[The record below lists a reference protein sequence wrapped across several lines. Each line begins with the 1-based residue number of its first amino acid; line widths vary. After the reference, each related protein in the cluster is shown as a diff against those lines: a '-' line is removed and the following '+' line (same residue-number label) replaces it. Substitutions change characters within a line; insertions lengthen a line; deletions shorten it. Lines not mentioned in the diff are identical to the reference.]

1 MTTNNLLNSTQHGFF
16 GGKSCTTKLLEFMEV
31 AIRAVNEVLSRD
43 VVYLD
48 FAKALDKVPRK
59 RLVKET
65 PSPWDRRAS
74 PYLDRGLADRQ
85 RATCG
90 YKC

>member
-1 MTTNNLLNSTQHGFF
+1 MAT
-16 GGKSCTTKLLEFMEV
+16 
-31 AIRAVNEVLSRD
+31 RAVDKGLSLD

-48 FAKALDKVPRK
+48 FAKAFAKEK
-59 RLVKET
+59 AGEET

-85 RATCG
+85 RATSGC
-90 YKC
+90 KW